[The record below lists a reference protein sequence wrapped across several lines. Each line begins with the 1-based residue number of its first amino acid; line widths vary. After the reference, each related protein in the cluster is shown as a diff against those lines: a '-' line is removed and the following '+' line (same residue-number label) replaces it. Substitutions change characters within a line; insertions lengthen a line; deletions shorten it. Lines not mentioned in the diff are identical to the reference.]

1 MKNRK
6 KYSMSYKI
14 TYDSLILIYKVLYIM
29 VPLYFY
35 QAFLITPKNRV
46 QEIKLL
52 HTHSLETMKRQY
64 EAFSSAD

>member
-6 KYSMSYKI
+6 KYSISYKI

-35 QAFLITPKNRV
+35 QAF
-46 QEIKLL
+46 QEIKVAAYPFIRNN
-52 HTHSLETMKRQY
+52 EK
-64 EAFSSAD
+64 AV

>member
-6 KYSMSYKI
+6 KYSISYKI

-46 QEIKLL
+46 QEIKVAAYPFIRNN
-52 HTHSLETMKRQY
+52 EK
-64 EAFSSAD
+64 AV